1 MIRVRSS
8 GGWQTFTPSE
18 FTYGLQDISAS
29 DSGRTQDGLMH
40 KNRITQKVKLNLGF
54 WGLRPEETARLLQ
67 AFNPEYVEVEYPDA
81 MSGHNEIRTF
91 YTGDKTAPVEMWV
104 VNNKAYSKIS
114 FNIIER

>member
-18 FTYGLQDISAS
+18 FTYGLQDVSAS

-54 WGLRPEETARLLQ
+54 GSFLLSTN
-67 AFNPEYVEVEYPDA
+67 FK
-81 MSGHNEIRTF
+81 
-91 YTGDKTAPVEMWV
+91 DKR
-104 VNNKAYSKIS
+104 
-114 FNIIER
+114 F